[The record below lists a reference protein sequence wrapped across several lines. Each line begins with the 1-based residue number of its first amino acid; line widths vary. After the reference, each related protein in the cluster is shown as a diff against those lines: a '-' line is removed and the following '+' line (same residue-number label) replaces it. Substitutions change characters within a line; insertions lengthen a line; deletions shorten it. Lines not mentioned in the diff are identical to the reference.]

1 MIRNMHDEI
10 IAQEVLNLLMESG
23 AYRSE
28 EIAVEVLENAPEEWM
43 KNLKEEASYIAII
56 NLQESMKEALENRDF
71 DLAREIKE
79 KLKGIIQSE

>member
-56 NLQESMKEALENRDF
+56 NLQESMKEALENKDF

>member
-1 MIRNMHDEI
+1 MYDEI

-28 EIAVEVLENAPEEWM
+28 EIAIEVLENAPEEWM
-43 KNLKEEASYIAII
+43 KNLKEEASYIAIV
-56 NLQESMKEALENRDF
+56 NLQESMKKALENRDF

-79 KLKGIIQSE
+79 KLKGIMQSE

>member
-1 MIRNMHDEI
+1 MHDEI

-56 NLQESMKEALENRDF
+56 NLQESLKEALENRDF

>member
-1 MIRNMHDEI
+1 MYDEI

-28 EIAVEVLENAPEEWM
+28 EIAIEVLENAPEEWM
-43 KNLKEEASYIAII
+43 KNLKEEASYIAIV

>member
-1 MIRNMHDEI
+1 MHDEI

-56 NLQESMKEALENRDF
+56 NLQESMKEALENKDF

>member
-56 NLQESMKEALENRDF
+56 NLQESLKEALENRDF